1 MFIKGQS
8 GNPSGRPKDPVRA
21 LARQHGEEAIHKLVD
36 WMRSDNA
43 KASITACSVLLDRGF
58 GKPDATIN
66 LGVSDDVAQFLNR
79 IGVGPSRG
87 HHLELEAEP
96 EGLRDAVPGGN
107 A

>member
-8 GNPSGRPKDPVRA
+8 GNPNGRPKDQVRP
-21 LARQHGEEAIHKLVD
+21 LAREYGVEAINKLVD

-58 GKPDATIN
+58 GKPDANIN
-66 LGVSDDVAQFLNR
+66 LGLNDDIAQFLLHL
-79 IGVGPSRG
+79 GTSRPG
-87 HHLELEAEP
+87 YIELEAESS
-96 EGLRDAVPGGN
+96 ELRDAVPGGN